1 MKTLTDTAFR
11 VISFLPPEQARSIAL
26 YGTRFVKQTN
36 VVDPTRLNQNLWS
49 LLFANPIGLAAGFDK
64 NASAVGNLS
73 KMGFGFIEIGSI
85 TKRAR
90 GGNSQRP
97 RMFRLKEDLA
107 IINRLGLPNDGL
119 ESIERRLRRHFNKA
133 TRSANNAIQTIRT
146 VLGANI
152 APDPDSLHDDGLCR
166 EEMISCF
173 KALQP
178 IVDYI
183 TINASCPNTKKPVRE
198 TYKVGK
204 IAELIE
210 VMRKAEPGKR
220 RIPLLV
226 KISPDLMQT
235 DYLGFADFAKS
246 GGCDGIIVGNTTLER
261 YPSLRSPERN
271 EQGGLSGKPL
281 SDTIN
286 DILKDIYKHTDGKV
300 KLIGCGGVFSAQD
313 AMKRILNGASLVQI
327 YTGLAYKGPRLV
339 DQIRFDFSTLLRQYK
354 LESIESAVG
363 KAVS

>member
-1 MKTLTDTAFR
+1 MKTFTDTAFR
-11 VISFLPPEQARSIAL
+11 FISFLPPEQARNAAL
-26 YGTRFVKQTN
+26 FGTRFVKQTR
-36 VVDPTRLNQNLWS
+36 VVDPTRLNQNIWS
-49 LLFANPIGLAAGFDK
+49 LLFSNPIGLAAGFDK
-64 NASAVGNLS
+64 NASAIGNLS

-90 GGNSQRP
+90 EGNSQKP
-97 RMFRLKEDLA
+97 RMFRLKEDFA
-107 IINRLGLPNDGL
+107 IVNRLGLPNDGL
-119 ESIERRLRRHFNKA
+119 DSVERRLRHHFNKA
-133 TRSANNAIQTIRT
+133 TRSANSTIQKIRT

-152 APDPDSLHDDGLCR
+152 APDPDSIHDEGLCR

-183 TINASCPNTKKPVRE
+183 TLNVSCPNINSIGKKI
-198 TYKVGK
+198 YKVNGVAK
-204 IAELIE
+204 LVEA
-210 VMRKAEPGKR
+210 MREAEPGKR
-220 RIPLLV
+220 RIPLLI

-235 DYLGFADFAKS
+235 DYFSFADFAKS
-246 GGCDGIIVGNTTLER
+246 GGCDGIIIGNTTLER

-281 SDTIN
+281 SNTI
-286 DILKDIYKHTDGKV
+286 DDMLKDIYKHTEGKV

-313 AMKRILNGASLVQI
+313 AMKRILSGASLVQI
-327 YTGLAYKGPRLV
+327 YTGLAYKGPKLV

-354 LESIESAVG
+354 LESIEGAVG

>member
-1 MKTLTDTAFR
+1 MKTFTDTAFR
-11 VISFLPPEQARSIAL
+11 AISFLPPEQARNLAL
-26 YGTRFVKQTN
+26 YGARFVKQTR
-36 VVDPTRLNQNLWS
+36 VVDHARLNQNLWS
-49 LLFANPIGLAAGFDK
+49 LLFSNPIGLAAGFDK

-90 GGNSQRP
+90 RGNSQRP

-107 IINRLGLPNDGL
+107 IVNRLGMPNDGL
-119 ESIERRLRRHFNKA
+119 DSIERRLRNHFNKA
-133 TRSANNAIQTIRT
+133 TRSANSAIQKIRT

-152 APDPDSLHDDGLCR
+152 APDPDSLHDEGLCH
-166 EEMISCF
+166 EEMINCF
-173 KALQP
+173 KTLQP

-183 TINASCPNTKKPVRE
+183 TLNVSCPNINSAGKKI
-198 TYKVGK
+198 YKVDGVAK
-204 IAELIE
+204 LIE
-210 VMRKAEPGKR
+210 AMREAEPGKR
-220 RIPLLV
+220 RIPLLI
-226 KISPDLMQT
+226 KISPDLIQT
-235 DYLGFADFAKS
+235 DYFSFADFAKS
-246 GGCDGIIVGNTTLER
+246 GGCDGIIIGNTTLER

-281 SDTIN
+281 ADTI
-286 DILKDIYKHTDGKV
+286 DDMLKDIYKRTEGKV

-327 YTGLAYKGPRLV
+327 YTGLAYKGPLLV

-354 LESIESAVG
+354 LESIEEAVG